1 LKGSD
6 AGLVLCSCT
15 LLRSFTSQPA
25 FLLSKRL
32 ELVDILLQPLAI
44 GALSNTVALGLQ
56 ADLFFELPLSALLIR
71 VKRALCDCATRLKT

>member
-15 LLRSFTSQPA
+15 LLRSFARQPA
-25 FLLSKRL
+25 LLLSKRL

-44 GALSNTVALGLQ
+44 GALSNTVALRLLGDAL
-56 ADLFFELPLSALLIR
+56 FELPLSALLIR